1 METQQLLAVKK
12 QMNKKRPYFVRQE
25 SYIRPKLKR
34 DQKWRRAKG
43 KHSKMREGRA
53 SHKASVQAGYR
64 SPVLVR
70 GMNLLG
76 QVPVLIH
83 NLSELASLNPQRHVA
98 IVSSTVGLRHKMEIA
113 KKAKEMNLKTNLKL
127 DFIEGKIAAM
137 KKAAQAKKEKAK
149 SAKESKKEETKPEQ
163 KPTGTRQEKTEKT
176 TESLAEKLGEEE
188 EKPRAQEAKALATKK
203 EMPAKKAV
211 TK

>member
-1 METQQLLAVKK
+1 
-12 QMNKKRPYFVRQE
+12 MNRKRPYFVRQE

-43 KHSKMREGRA
+43 KHSKMREGRV

-83 NLSELASLNPQRHVA
+83 NFSELASLNPQRHVA
-98 IVSSTVGLRHKMEIA
+98 IISSTVGPRHKIEIA

-127 DFIEGKIAAM
+127 DVLEGKIAAM
-137 KKAAQAKKEKAK
+137 KRAAQAKTEKAK
-149 SAKESKKEETKPEQ
+149 GAKESKKEEKKPEV
-163 KPTGTRQEKTEKT
+163 RQEQKKAAQAEPSSAAPRREAA
-176 TESLAEKLGEEE
+176 TESLAEKFGEEK
-188 EKPRAQEAKALATKK
+188 EKPQAQEAKAQATKK
-203 EMPAKKAV
+203 ETQAKKAV
-211 TK
+211 IE